1 MDRENVLNWY
11 ADLLNVEPSNLVPLR
26 SNNAEFDNITITFT
40 DESSRRLEIEDK
52 VNITFLINKQRW
64 HVIL

>member
-26 SNNAEFDNITITFT
+26 ANNAEFDNITITFT